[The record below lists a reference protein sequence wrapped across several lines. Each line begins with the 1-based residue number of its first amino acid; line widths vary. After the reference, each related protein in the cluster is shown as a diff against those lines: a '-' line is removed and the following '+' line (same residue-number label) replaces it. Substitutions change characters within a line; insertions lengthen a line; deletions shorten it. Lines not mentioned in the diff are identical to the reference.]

1 VKHGKS
7 RLNDRHERF
16 KQFDPCSKIERGIS
30 LSKRRFAKERIKHLA
45 QARIEILWQQA
56 LRNMEN
62 RPEVARFQM
71 RSARKIAQR
80 SRTKI
85 PRHISRKICKQCG
98 TILIPGKSCTVRIRH
113 NRAKHMVVTCTECGK
128 VRRYYLTNL
137 QSQA

>member
-1 VKHGKS
+1 MKHGKS
-7 RLNDRHERF
+7 RLRDGHERF
-16 KQFDPCSKIERGIS
+16 KQYDPSSKIGRGLS

-56 LRNMEN
+56 LSNAES
-62 RPEVARFQM
+62 RPEIARFQM

-85 PRHISRKICKQCG
+85 PRQISRRICKQCG
-98 TILIPGKSCTVRIRH
+98 SILIPGKSCTVRIRH
-113 NRAKHMVVTCTECGK
+113 NRAKHVVVTCTECGTVK
-128 VRRYYLTNL
+128 RYYLANL

>member
-1 VKHGKS
+1 VEHGKS
-7 RLNDRHERF
+7 RVNDRHERF
-16 KQFDPCSKIERGIS
+16 KQFDPCSKVERGIS

-80 SRTKI
+80 ARIKI
-85 PRHISRKICKQCG
+85 PRYINRRICKQCG
-98 TILIPGKSCTVRIRH
+98 SILIPGKSCRIRLRG
-113 NRAKHMVVTCTECGK
+113 NRAKHMVVTCTKCGK
-128 VRRYYLTNL
+128 IKRYYLVNL